1 MKKRIFIAIHYL
13 EIGGAETSLI
23 GLLNAIDPEQY
34 DVDLF
39 LYSHRGELLKQVLN
53 TVHLLPEIKK
63 YDVIEKPIKE
73 AIQKGF
79 PDIALARLWA
89 KYQFARYA
97 KRNQL
102 KEGSAILQY
111 VFDAVTPLLPDI
123 NPNTE
128 YDLAISFLTPHN
140 IVLNKVKAKKKLAWI
155 HTDYTKISVNV
166 EKEIKVWSQFDHI
179 VSISEDVT
187 RSFLSVFPTLAGKI
201 IEIANILSPRTVR
214 AKALASKVDFPIQ
227 NGRINLLSVGRF
239 TFAKNF
245 DNVPDICRRILQ
257 EGCEVYWYIVGYGGD
272 EQLIKEKIK
281 EKIKETGMEEHVIL
295 LGKRENPY
303 PFIKACDIY
312 VQPSRFEGN
321 AVTVREAQILCKP
334 VVAANYPT
342 AHSQIKQGVD
352 GIIVPQ
358 DNAGCAH
365 EIAQFIKNKELQQ
378 KIVGY
383 LKEHDYGN
391 EKEVQKLYSLM
402 N

>member
-13 EIGGAETSLI
+13 EIGGAEISLI
-23 GLLNAIDPEQY
+23 GLLNAIDTEQY
-34 DVDLF
+34 NVDLF
-39 LYSHRGELLKQVLN
+39 LYSHRGELLKQVPDA
-53 TVHLLPEIKK
+53 VHLLPEIKK

-79 PDIALARLWA
+79 SDIALARLWA

-97 KRNQL
+97 KKNHL

-187 RSFLSVFPTLAGKI
+187 RSFLSVFPALAGKI

-281 EKIKETGMEEHVIL
+281 EAGMEEHVIL

-303 PFIKACDIY
+303 PFIKECDIY

-342 AHSQIKQGVD
+342 AHSQIKQCVD

-358 DNAGCAH
+358 DNVGCAH

-383 LKEHDYGN
+383 LKKHDYGN

>member
-1 MKKRIFIAIHYL
+1 M
-13 EIGGAETSLI
+13 
-23 GLLNAIDPEQY
+23 LNAIDTEQY
-34 DVDLF
+34 NVDLF
-39 LYSHRGELLKQVLN
+39 LYSHRGELLKQVPDA
-53 TVHLLPEIKK
+53 VHLLPEIKK

-79 PDIALARLWA
+79 SDIALARLWA

-97 KRNQL
+97 KKNHL

-227 NGRINLLSVGRF
+227 NGRVNLLSVGRF

-257 EGCEVYWYIVGYGGD
+257 EGCDVYWYIVGYGGD

-281 EKIKETGMEEHVIL
+281 EAGMEEHVIL

-303 PFIKACDIY
+303 PFIKECNIY

-321 AVTVREAQILCKP
+321 AVTVREAQILYKP
-334 VVAANYPT
+334 VIVTNYPT

-358 DNAGCAH
+358 DNVGCAH

-378 KIVGY
+378 K
-383 LKEHDYGN
+383 
-391 EKEVQKLYSLM
+391 
-402 N
+402 

>member
-13 EIGGAETSLI
+13 EIGGAEISLI
-23 GLLNAIDPEQY
+23 GLLNAINTGQY

-39 LYSHRGELLKQVLN
+39 LYSHRGELLKQVPDA
-53 TVHLLPEIKK
+53 VHLLPEIKK

-89 KYQFARYA
+89 KYQFDRYA

-227 NGRINLLSVGRF
+227 NERVNLLSVGRF

-281 EKIKETGMEEHVIL
+281 EAGMEEHVIL

-321 AVTVREAQILCKP
+321 AVTVCEAQILCKP
-334 VVAANYPT
+334 VVAVNYPT

-358 DNAGCAH
+358 DNVGCAH
-365 EIAQFIKNKELQQ
+365 EIVQFIKNKEHQQ
-378 KIVGY
+378 KIVDY

>member
-39 LYSHRGELLKQVLN
+39 LYSHRGELLKQVPD

-123 NPNTE
+123 NPDTE

-227 NGRINLLSVGRF
+227 NGRVNLLSVGRF
-239 TFAKNF
+239 TLAKNF

-272 EQLIKEKIK
+272 EQLIKERIK
-281 EKIKETGMEEHVIL
+281 EAEMEEHVIL

-303 PFIKACDIY
+303 PFIKECDIY

-342 AHSQIKQGVD
+342 AHSQIKQDVD

-378 KIVGY
+378 KIIGY

>member
-13 EIGGAETSLI
+13 EIGGAEISLI
-23 GLLNAIDPEQY
+23 GLLNAIDTEQY

-39 LYSHRGELLKQVLN
+39 LYSHRGELLKQVPDA
-53 TVHLLPEIKK
+53 VHLLPEIKK

-73 AIQKGF
+73 AILKGF

-97 KRNQL
+97 KKNQL

-187 RSFLSVFPTLAGKI
+187 RSFLSAFPTLAGKI
-201 IEIANILSPRTVR
+201 IEIANILSPQTVR

-227 NGRINLLSVGRF
+227 NERVNLLSVGRF

-245 DNVPDICRRILQ
+245 DNVPDICRRILE

-281 EKIKETGMEEHVIL
+281 EAGMEEHVIL

-303 PFIKACDIY
+303 PFIKECDIY

-321 AVTVREAQILCKP
+321 AVTVHEAQILCKP

-365 EIAQFIKNKELQQ
+365 EIAQFIRNEKLQQ

-391 EKEVQKLYSLM
+391 EREINKLHRLIERG
-402 N
+402 

>member
-13 EIGGAETSLI
+13 EIGGAEISLI

-39 LYSHRGELLKQVLN
+39 LYSHRGELLKQVPN

-201 IEIANILSPRTVR
+201 IEIANILSPRAVR
-214 AKALASKVDFPIQ
+214 AKALANKVDFPIQ

-281 EKIKETGMEEHVIL
+281 EAGMKEHVIL

-303 PFIKACDIY
+303 PFIKECDIY

-342 AHSQIKQGVD
+342 AHSQIKQDID

-358 DNAGCAH
+358 NNAGCAH
-365 EIAQFIKNKELQQ
+365 EIAQFIKDKELQQ

>member
-13 EIGGAETSLI
+13 EIGGAEISLI
-23 GLLNAIDPEQY
+23 GLLNIIDTEQY
-34 DVDLF
+34 NVDLF
-39 LYSHRGELLKQVLN
+39 LYSHRGELLKQVPD

-79 PDIALARLWA
+79 SDIALARLWA

-97 KRNQL
+97 KKNHL

-187 RSFLSVFPTLAGKI
+187 RSFLSVFPALAGKI

-272 EQLIKEKIK
+272 DQLIKEKIK
-281 EKIKETGMEEHVIL
+281 EAGMEEHVIL

-303 PFIKACDIY
+303 PFIKECNIY

-358 DNAGCAH
+358 DNVGCAH

>member
-13 EIGGAETSLI
+13 EIGGAEISLI
-23 GLLNAIDPEQY
+23 GMLNAIDTEQY
-34 DVDLF
+34 NVDLF
-39 LYSHRGELLKQVLN
+39 LYSHRGELLKQVPDA
-53 TVHLLPEIKK
+53 VHLLPEIKK

-79 PDIALARLWA
+79 SDIALARLWA

-97 KRNQL
+97 KKNHL

-155 HTDYTKISVNV
+155 HTDYTKIRVIL

-214 AKALASKVDFPIQ
+214 AKALASKVDFLIQ
-227 NGRINLLSVGRF
+227 NGRVNLLSVGRF

-281 EKIKETGMEEHVIL
+281 EAGMKEHVIL

-378 KIVGY
+378 NIVGY

>member
-1 MKKRIFIAIHYL
+1 MKKRILITIHYL
-13 EIGGAETSLI
+13 EIGGAEISLI
-23 GLLNAIDPEQY
+23 GLLNAIDTEQY

-39 LYSHRGELLKQVLN
+39 LYSHRGELLKQVPDKIN
-53 TVHLLPEIKK
+53 LLPEVKK

-97 KRNQL
+97 KKNQL

-111 VFDAVTPLLPDI
+111 VFDAVTPLLPAI
-123 NPNTE
+123 NPNIE

-155 HTDYTKISVNV
+155 HTDYTKISVNI

-187 RSFLSVFPTLAGKI
+187 RTFLSVFPSLDGKI
-201 IEIANILSPRTVR
+201 IGIANILSPQTVR
-214 AKALASKVDFPIQ
+214 AKSLIGKVDFPTQ
-227 NGRINLLSVGRF
+227 NGRVNLLSIGRF
-239 TFAKNF
+239 SLQKNF
-245 DNVPDICRRILQ
+245 DNVPDICRRIMK
-257 EGCEVYWYIVGYGGD
+257 EGCNVYWYILGYGGD
-272 EQLIKEKIK
+272 EDLIKEKIK
-281 EKIKETGMEEHVIL
+281 EAGMESRVIL
-295 LGKRENPY
+295 LGKQANPY
-303 PFIKACDIY
+303 PFIKGCDIY

-334 VVAANYPT
+334 IIITNYPT
-342 AHSQIKQGVD
+342 AHSQIQQGVD
-352 GIIVPQ
+352 GIIVPL
-358 DNAGCAH
+358 DNVDCAH

-378 KIVGY
+378 NIVSY

>member
-23 GLLNAIDPEQY
+23 GLLNAIDTDLY
-34 DVDLF
+34 DIDLF
-39 LYSHRGELLKQVLN
+39 LYSHRGELLKQVPD

-111 VFDAVTPLLPDI
+111 VFDAVTPLLPNI

-227 NGRINLLSVGRF
+227 NGRVNLLSVGRF

-257 EGCEVYWYIVGYGGD
+257 EGCEVYLYIVGYGGD

-281 EKIKETGMEEHVIL
+281 EAGMKEHVIL

-342 AHSQIKQGVD
+342 AYSQIKQGVD

-378 KIVGY
+378 KIVDY

>member
-23 GLLNAIDPEQY
+23 GLLNAIDTDLY
-34 DVDLF
+34 DIDLF
-39 LYSHRGELLKQVLN
+39 LYSHRGELLKQVPD

-111 VFDAVTPLLPDI
+111 VFDAVTPLLPNI

-201 IEIANILSPRTVR
+201 IEIANILFSRTVR

-227 NGRINLLSVGRF
+227 NGRVNLLSVGRF

-281 EKIKETGMEEHVIL
+281 EAEMEEHVIL
-295 LGKRENPY
+295 LGKRENSY
-303 PFIKACDIY
+303 PFIKECNIY

>member
-1 MKKRIFIAIHYL
+1 MEKRIFIAIHYL
-13 EIGGAETSLI
+13 EIGGAEISLI

-39 LYSHRGELLKQVLN
+39 LYSHRGELLKQVPD

-97 KRNQL
+97 KKNHL

-111 VFDAVTPLLPDI
+111 VFDAVTPLLPNI
-123 NPNTE
+123 NLNTE

-214 AKALASKVDFPIQ
+214 AKALASKVDFLIQ
-227 NGRINLLSVGRF
+227 NGRVNLLSVGRF

-281 EKIKETGMEEHVIL
+281 EAGMKEHVIL

-312 VQPSRFEGN
+312 IQPSRFEGN

-342 AHSQIKQGVD
+342 AHSQIKQGID

-358 DNAGCAH
+358 NNAGCAH
-365 EIAQFIKNKELQQ
+365 EIAQFIKDKELQQ

>member
-1 MKKRIFIAIHYL
+1 MKKRIFITIHYL

-39 LYSHRGELLKQVLN
+39 LYSHRGELLKQVPN

-111 VFDAVTPLLPDI
+111 VFDAVTPLLPNI

-227 NGRINLLSVGRF
+227 NGRVNLLSVGRF

-281 EKIKETGMEEHVIL
+281 EAEMEEHVIL
-295 LGKRENPY
+295 LGKRENSH
-303 PFIKACDIY
+303 PFIKECDIY

-342 AHSQIKQGVD
+342 AHSQIKQGID

-358 DNAGCAH
+358 NNAGCAH
-365 EIAQFIKNKELQQ
+365 EIAQFIKDKELQQ

>member
-13 EIGGAETSLI
+13 EIGGAEISLI
-23 GLLNAIDPEQY
+23 GLLNAIDTIQY
-34 DVDLF
+34 DIDLF
-39 LYSHRGELLKQVLN
+39 LYSHRGELLKQVPN
-53 TVHLLPEIKK
+53 AIHLLPEIKM

-89 KYQFARYA
+89 KYQFSRYA
-97 KRNQL
+97 KKNQL

-166 EKEIKVWSQFDHI
+166 EKEVKVWSQFDYI

-187 RSFLSVFPTLAGKI
+187 RAFLSVFPTLAGKI
-201 IEIANILSPRTVR
+201 IEIANILSPQMIRQ
-214 AKALASKVDFPIQ
+214 KALAVTVSFPIPK
-227 NGRINLLSVGRF
+227 RRVSLLSVGRF

-257 EGCEVYWYIVGYGGD
+257 EGCDICWYIVGYGGD
-272 EQLIKEKIK
+272 ESLIKK
-281 EKIKETGMEEHVIL
+281 KIKETGMEKHVIL
-295 LGKRENPY
+295 LGKQENPY
-303 PFIKACDIY
+303 PFIKECDIY

-334 VVAANYPT
+334 VIVANYPT
-342 AHSQIKQGVD
+342 AHSQIRQSVD

-365 EIAQFIKNKELQQ
+365 GIAQFIKNKELQQ
-378 KIVGY
+378 NIVCY
-383 LKEHDYGN
+383 LEEHDYGN
-391 EKEVQKLYSLM
+391 EKEVQKLYHLM

>member
-1 MKKRIFIAIHYL
+1 MKKRIFITIHYL

-23 GLLNAIDPEQY
+23 GLLNAIDPELY

-39 LYSHRGELLKQVLN
+39 LYSHRGELLKQVPD

-79 PDIALARLWA
+79 SDIALARLWA

-97 KRNQL
+97 KKNHL

-187 RSFLSVFPTLAGKI
+187 RSFLSVFPTLVGKI

-214 AKALASKVDFPIQ
+214 EKALVSNLGVPIQ
-227 NGRINLLSVGRF
+227 IRGINLLSVGRF
-239 TFAKNF
+239 SLQKNF

-281 EKIKETGMEEHVIL
+281 EAGMEEHVIL
-295 LGKRENPY
+295 LGKQENPY
-303 PFIKACDIY
+303 PFIKECDIY
-312 VQPSRFEGN
+312 IQPSRFEGN
-321 AVTVREAQILCKP
+321 AVTVREAQILYKP
-334 VVAANYPT
+334 VIVTNYPT

-358 DNAGCAH
+358 DNVGCAH

>member
-1 MKKRIFIAIHYL
+1 MKKRIFITIHYL

-23 GLLNAIDPEQY
+23 GLLNAIDPELY

-39 LYSHRGELLKQVLN
+39 LYSHRGELLKQVPD

-79 PDIALARLWA
+79 SDIALARLWA

-97 KRNQL
+97 KKNHL

-214 AKALASKVDFPIQ
+214 EKALVSNLGVPIQ
-227 NGRINLLSVGRF
+227 IGGINLLSVGRF
-239 TFAKNF
+239 SLQKNF

-281 EKIKETGMEEHVIL
+281 EAGMEEHVIL
-295 LGKRENPY
+295 LGKQENPY
-303 PFIKACDIY
+303 PFIKECDIY
-312 VQPSRFEGN
+312 IQPSRFEGN
-321 AVTVREAQILCKP
+321 AVTVREAQILYKP
-334 VVAANYPT
+334 VIVTNYPT

-365 EIAQFIKNKELQQ
+365 EIVQFIKNKELQQ

>member
-13 EIGGAETSLI
+13 EIGGAEISLI
-23 GLLNAIDPEQY
+23 GLLNAIDTELY

-39 LYSHRGELLKQVLN
+39 LYSHRGELLKQVPD

-73 AIQKGF
+73 AILKGF

-89 KYQFARYA
+89 KFQFARYA
-97 KRNQL
+97 KRNHL

-214 AKALASKVDFPIQ
+214 AKALTSKIDSPIQ
-227 NGRINLLSVGRF
+227 NGRVNLLSVGRF

-257 EGCEVYWYIVGYGGD
+257 EGCGGILVYRRLW
-272 EQLIKEKIK
+272 
-281 EKIKETGMEEHVIL
+281 
-295 LGKRENPY
+295 R
-303 PFIKACDIY
+303 
-312 VQPSRFEGN
+312 R
-321 AVTVREAQILCKP
+321 
-334 VVAANYPT
+334 
-342 AHSQIKQGVD
+342 
-352 GIIVPQ
+352 
-358 DNAGCAH
+358 
-365 EIAQFIKNKELQQ
+365 
-378 KIVGY
+378 
-383 LKEHDYGN
+383 
-391 EKEVQKLYSLM
+391 
-402 N
+402 

>member
-13 EIGGAETSLI
+13 EIGGAEISLI
-23 GLLNAIDPEQY
+23 GLLNAIDTEQY
-34 DVDLF
+34 NVDLF
-39 LYSHRGELLKQVLN
+39 LYSHRGELLKQVPDA
-53 TVHLLPEIKK
+53 VHLLPEIKK

-79 PDIALARLWA
+79 SDIALARLWA

-97 KRNQL
+97 KKNHL

-214 AKALASKVDFPIQ
+214 AKALASKVDFLIQ
-227 NGRINLLSVGRF
+227 NGRVNLLSVGRF

-281 EKIKETGMEEHVIL
+281 EAGMKEHVIL

-358 DNAGCAH
+358 DNVGCAH

-383 LKEHDYGN
+383 LKKHDYGN

>member
-13 EIGGAETSLI
+13 EIGGAEISLI
-23 GLLNAIDPEQY
+23 GLLNAIDTKLY

-39 LYSHRGELLKQVLN
+39 LYSHRGELLKQVPD

-79 PDIALARLWA
+79 SDIALARLWA

-128 YDLAISFLTPHN
+128 YDLTISFLTPHN

-214 AKALASKVDFPIQ
+214 AKALASKVDFLIQ
-227 NGRINLLSVGRF
+227 NGRVNLLSVGRF

-281 EKIKETGMEEHVIL
+281 EAGMKEHVIL

-358 DNAGCAH
+358 DNVGCAH

-383 LKEHDYGN
+383 LKKHDYGN

>member
-13 EIGGAETSLI
+13 EIGGAEISLI

-39 LYSHRGELLKQVLN
+39 LYSHRGELLKQVPD
-53 TVHLLPEIKK
+53 TVYLLPEIKK

-89 KYQFARYA
+89 KYQFARYT
-97 KRNQL
+97 KKNHL

-111 VFDAVTPLLPDI
+111 VFDAVTPLLPNI
-123 NPNTE
+123 NLNTE

-166 EKEIKVWSQFDHI
+166 EKEIKVWSQFDYI

-214 AKALASKVDFPIQ
+214 AKALASKIDFPNQ
-227 NGRINLLSVGRF
+227 NGRVNLLSVGRF
-239 TFAKNF
+239 TLAKNF

-281 EKIKETGMEEHVIL
+281 EAGMEEHVIL

-303 PFIKACDIY
+303 PFIKECDIY
-312 VQPSRFEGN
+312 IQPSRFEGN

>member
-13 EIGGAETSLI
+13 EIGGAEISLI
-23 GLLNAIDPEQY
+23 GLLNAIDTTQY

-39 LYSHRGELLKQVLN
+39 LYSHRGELLKQVPN
-53 TVHLLPEIKK
+53 AIHLLPEIRK
-63 YDVIEKPIKE
+63 YDVIEKPITE

-89 KYQFARYA
+89 KYQFSRYA
-97 KRNQL
+97 KKNQL

-166 EKEIKVWSQFDHI
+166 EKEVKVWSQFDYI

-187 RSFLSVFPTLAGKI
+187 RAFLSVFPTLAGKI
-201 IEIANILSPRTVR
+201 IEIANILSPQMIRQ
-214 AKALASKVDFPIQ
+214 KALAVTVSFPIPK
-227 NGRINLLSVGRF
+227 GRVSLLSVGRF

-257 EGCEVYWYIVGYGGD
+257 EGCDICWYIVGYGGD
-272 EQLIKEKIK
+272 ESLIK
-281 EKIKETGMEEHVIL
+281 EKIKETGMEKHVIL
-295 LGKRENPY
+295 LGKQENPY
-303 PFIKACDIY
+303 PFIKECDIY

-334 VVAANYPT
+334 VIVANYPT
-342 AHSQIKQGVD
+342 AHSQIRQGVD

-358 DNAGCAH
+358 DNASCAH
-365 EIAQFIKNKELQQ
+365 GIAQFIKNKELQQ
-378 KIVGY
+378 NIVRY
-383 LKEHDYGN
+383 LEEHDYGN
-391 EKEVQKLYSLM
+391 EKEVQKLYHLM

>member
-1 MKKRIFIAIHYL
+1 MKKRIFITIHYL

-23 GLLNAIDPEQY
+23 GLLNAIDPELY

-39 LYSHRGELLKQVLN
+39 LYSHRGELLKQVPD

-79 PDIALARLWA
+79 SDIALARLWA

-97 KRNQL
+97 KKNHL

-187 RSFLSVFPTLAGKI
+187 RSFLSVFPTLVGKI

-214 AKALASKVDFPIQ
+214 EKALVSNLGVPIQ
-227 NGRINLLSVGRF
+227 IRGINLLSVGRF
-239 TFAKNF
+239 SLQKNF

-281 EKIKETGMEEHVIL
+281 EAGMEEHVIL
-295 LGKRENPY
+295 LGKQENPY
-303 PFIKACDIY
+303 PFIKECDIY
-312 VQPSRFEGN
+312 IQPSRFEGN
-321 AVTVREAQILCKP
+321 AVTVREAQILYKP
-334 VVAANYPT
+334 VIVTNYPT

-365 EIAQFIKNKELQQ
+365 EIAQFIKNKELQP
-378 KIVGY
+378 KIVDY

>member
-1 MKKRIFIAIHYL
+1 MKKHIFIAIHYL

-23 GLLNAIDPEQY
+23 GLLNAIDTEQY

-39 LYSHRGELLKQVLN
+39 LYSHRGELLKQVPN

-111 VFDAVTPLLPDI
+111 VFDAVTPLLPNI

-140 IVLNKVKAKKKLAWI
+140 IILNKVKAKKKLAWI

-166 EKEIKVWSQFDHI
+166 EKEIKVWSQFDRI

-187 RSFLSVFPTLAGKI
+187 RSFLSVFPTLVGKI

-214 AKALASKVDFPIQ
+214 AKALASKIDFPNQ
-227 NGRINLLSVGRF
+227 NGRVNLLSVGRF
-239 TFAKNF
+239 TLAKNF

-281 EKIKETGMEEHVIL
+281 EAGMEEHVIL

-303 PFIKACDIY
+303 PFIKECDIY

-342 AHSQIKQGVD
+342 AHSQIKQGID

>member
-13 EIGGAETSLI
+13 EIGGAEMSLI
-23 GLLNAIDPEQY
+23 GLLNAIDTTQY

-39 LYSHRGELLKQVLN
+39 LYSHRGELLKQVPN
-53 TVHLLPEIKK
+53 AIHLLPEIKK

-79 PDIALARLWA
+79 SDIALARLWA
-89 KYQFARYA
+89 KYRFSRYA
-97 KRNQL
+97 KKNQL

-128 YDLAISFLTPHN
+128 YELAISFLTPHN
-140 IVLNKVKAKKKLAWI
+140 IVLDKVKAKKKLAWI

-166 EKEIKVWSQFDHI
+166 EKEIKVWSQFDYI

-187 RSFLSVFPTLAGKI
+187 RTFLKVFPTLAGKI
-201 IEIANILSPRTVR
+201 IEIANILSPQMVR
-214 AKALASKVDFPIQ
+214 QKALAVTVSYPTPK
-227 NGRINLLSVGRF
+227 GRVNLLSVGRF

-257 EGCEVYWYIVGYGGD
+257 EGCDICWYIIGYGGD
-272 EQLIKEKIK
+272 ESLIKK
-281 EKIKETGMEEHVIL
+281 KIKETGMEEHVIL
-295 LGKRENPY
+295 LGKQENPY
-303 PFIKACDIY
+303 PFIKECDIY

-334 VVAANYPT
+334 VTVTNYPT
-342 AHSQIKQGVD
+342 AHSQIQQGLD
-352 GIIVPQ
+352 GIIVSQ
-358 DNAGCAH
+358 DNASCAR
-365 EIAQFIKNKELQQ
+365 EIAGFIKNKELQQ
-378 KIVGY
+378 NIVNY

>member
-281 EKIKETGMEEHVIL
+281 ETGMEEHVIL

>member
-1 MKKRIFIAIHYL
+1 MKKRIFISIYYL
-13 EIGGAETSLI
+13 HIGGVERSLL
-23 GLLNAIDPEQY
+23 GLLNTIDTTNY

-39 LYSHRGELLKQVLN
+39 IFSHEGELMKSIPTN
-53 TVHLLPEIKK
+53 IKILPEIKQYAQLNQPLK
-63 YDVIEKPIKE
+63 NLFFSGHLKI
-73 AIQKGF
+73 G
-79 PDIALARLWA
+79 LARLWA
-89 KYQFARYA
+89 KFLFFWDNKKEHFKDATPLYTYISRYA
-97 KRNQL
+97 
-102 KEGSAILQY
+102 S
-111 VFDAVTPLLPDI
+111 FFLPHLFKYG
-123 NPNTE
+123 E
-128 YDLAISFLTPHN
+128 YDLAISFVMPH
-140 IVLNKVKAKKKLAWI
+140 LYTLKKVKAKKKIAWI
-155 HTDYTKISVNV
+155 HTDYSKIGVIVN
-166 EKEIKVWSQFDHI
+166 KELPIWEGYDYI
-179 VSISEDVT
+179 ASISPDVT
-187 RSFLSVFPTLAGKI
+187 RTFLSIFPTLAGKI
-201 IEIANILSPRTVR
+201 IEIANILSPQMV
-214 AKALASKVDFPIQ
+214 KQQSLADKINFPTQ

-257 EGCEVYWYIVGYGGD
+257 EGCDVYWYIVGYGGD

-281 EKIKETGMEEHVIL
+281 EAGMEEHVIL
-295 LGKRENPY
+295 LGKQENPY
-303 PFIKACDIY
+303 PFIKGCDIY

-334 VVAANYPT
+334 VIVANYPT
-342 AHSQIKQGVD
+342 AHSQIKQGTD

-378 KIVGY
+378 NIVSY

>member
-1 MKKRIFIAIHYL
+1 MKKRIFITIHYL

-23 GLLNAIDPEQY
+23 GLLNAIDPELY

-39 LYSHRGELLKQVLN
+39 LYSHRGELLKQVPD

-79 PDIALARLWA
+79 SDIALARLWA

-97 KRNQL
+97 KKNHL

-187 RSFLSVFPTLAGKI
+187 RSFLSVFPTLVGKI

-214 AKALASKVDFPIQ
+214 EKALVSNLGVPIQ
-227 NGRINLLSVGRF
+227 IRGINLLSVGRF
-239 TFAKNF
+239 SLQKNF

-281 EKIKETGMEEHVIL
+281 EAGMEEHVIL
-295 LGKRENPY
+295 LGKQENPY
-303 PFIKACDIY
+303 PFIKECDIY
-312 VQPSRFEGN
+312 IQPSRFEGN
-321 AVTVREAQILCKP
+321 AVTVREAQILYKP
-334 VVAANYPT
+334 VIVTNYPT

-378 KIVGY
+378 KIVDY

>member
-23 GLLNAIDPEQY
+23 GLLNAIDPELY

-39 LYSHRGELLKQVLN
+39 LYSHRGELLKQVPD
-53 TVHLLPEIKK
+53 TVHLLLEIKK

-111 VFDAVTPLLPDI
+111 VFDAVTPLLPNI

-281 EKIKETGMEEHVIL
+281 EAGMEEHVIL

-303 PFIKACDIY
+303 PFIKECDIY

-358 DNAGCAH
+358 DNVGCAH
-365 EIAQFIKNKELQQ
+365 EIVQFIKNKELQQ
-378 KIVGY
+378 KIVDY
-383 LKEHDYGN
+383 LKEHDYGS

>member
-1 MKKRIFIAIHYL
+1 M
-13 EIGGAETSLI
+13 
-23 GLLNAIDPEQY
+23 
-34 DVDLF
+34 
-39 LYSHRGELLKQVLN
+39 
-53 TVHLLPEIKK
+53 
-63 YDVIEKPIKE
+63 
-73 AIQKGF
+73 
-79 PDIALARLWA
+79 
-89 KYQFARYA
+89 
-97 KRNQL
+97 
-102 KEGSAILQY
+102 
-111 VFDAVTPLLPDI
+111 
-123 NPNTE
+123 
-128 YDLAISFLTPHN
+128 
-140 IVLNKVKAKKKLAWI
+140 
-155 HTDYTKISVNV
+155 
-166 EKEIKVWSQFDHI
+166 
-179 VSISEDVT
+179 
-187 RSFLSVFPTLAGKI
+187 
-201 IEIANILSPRTVR
+201 
-214 AKALASKVDFPIQ
+214 
-227 NGRINLLSVGRF
+227 GRF
-239 TFAKNF
+239 TLAKNF

-281 EKIKETGMEEHVIL
+281 EAGMEEHVIL

-303 PFIKACDIY
+303 PFIKECDIY

>member
-23 GLLNAIDPEQY
+23 GLLNAIDTDLY
-34 DVDLF
+34 DIDLF
-39 LYSHRGELLKQVLN
+39 LYSHRGELLKQVPD

-111 VFDAVTPLLPDI
+111 VFDAVTPLLPNI

-227 NGRINLLSVGRF
+227 NGRVNLLSVGRF

-281 EKIKETGMEEHVIL
+281 EAEMEEHVIL
-295 LGKRENPY
+295 LGKRENSH
-303 PFIKACDIY
+303 PFIKECDIY

-342 AHSQIKQGVD
+342 AHSQIKQGID

-358 DNAGCAH
+358 NNAGCAH
-365 EIAQFIKNKELQQ
+365 EIAQFIKDKELQQ